1 MTCDETVELPTAD
14 IDRETA
20 ECTEPPNQGEPTQ
33 DDAKLVQQRIPG
45 TYDPPNPVVQ
55 EAAQGYVELL
65 TTRMKT
71 QEAENVARTNLL
83 AVMHDHSISECEVEG
98 YTVTLKSENKEK
110 IVIKKRA
117 DKETVVESE

>member
-1 MTCDETVELPTAD
+1 MAYDETVDVPTDD

-20 ECTEPPNQGEPTQ
+20 ECTEPPNQCDPTQ

-45 TYDPPNPVVQ
+45 TYDPPNPAVQ
-55 EAAQGYVELL
+55 EAAQEYVELL

-98 YTVTLKSENKEK
+98 YKVTLRSENKEK
-110 IVIKKRA
+110 IVIKKIAER
-117 DKETVVESE
+117 ETVVESE